1 LSTTGHGRYGSDW
14 KCILPPT
21 ISNPYKERGSF
32 PHEVSCW
39 CTHID
44 CQIPSRIAIH
54 SKVLIQIC
62 RDLGLANL
70 VLHYCPKQN
79 AIQVCFQHLSK
90 NSQPLV
96 NTPKWLRAWPTWVRL
111 KTRSKTQGPVL
122 QKSCLRI
129 LTKLMKSRWLSQLG
143 AVLDNR
149 GRNRDAPYRKM
160 TGHDIKII
168 QIQHQWLSIE
178 KLRMPSPIADSTPGF
193 QANQPA
199 PGEAAYGSVSCSQP
213 T

>member
-1 LSTTGHGRYGSDW
+1 M
-14 KCILPPT
+14 
-21 ISNPYKERGSF
+21 
-32 PHEVSCW
+32 
-39 CTHID
+39 
-44 CQIPSRIAIH
+44 
-54 SKVLIQIC
+54 
-62 RDLGLANL
+62 
-70 VLHYCPKQN
+70 
-79 AIQVCFQHLSK
+79 
-90 NSQPLV
+90 

-178 KLRMPSPIADSTPGF
+178 KTSNAQPNSGFNTGVPGKPASTWRGCIWQCELLTTDLNSVMISRLYISLHASALADRLVMVS
-193 QANQPA
+193 
-199 PGEAAYGSVSCSQP
+199 YG
-213 T
+213 